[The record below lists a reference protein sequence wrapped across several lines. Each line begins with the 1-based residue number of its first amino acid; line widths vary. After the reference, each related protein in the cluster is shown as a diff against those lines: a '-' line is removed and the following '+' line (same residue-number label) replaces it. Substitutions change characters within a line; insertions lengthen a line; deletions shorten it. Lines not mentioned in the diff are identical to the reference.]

1 MSRDNNSCPSHFSPT
16 KASNP
21 LPHKGFQ
28 VLRSQLVQNGRK
40 IKSVRRFGRNYEKVE
55 REYENET
62 LGNVQGNNLSEQMEK
77 LSRIIAGGG
86 YIGKPLDK
94 STSFPVPS
102 PLYHFKKKK
111 KPSMDQGNPLT
122 TLGFLDIFYCLWTI
136 FIFPRRD
143 LFAVDNSFLDENAPH
158 STVTLFARLRGL
170 STS

>member
-1 MSRDNNSCPSHFSPT
+1 MLRENNSCPSLPSPLRP
-16 KASNP
+16 S
-21 LPHKGFQ
+21 LPYSRKGFR

-122 TLGFLDIFYCLWTI
+122 TLGFLDIFYCPWTD

-143 LFAVDNSFLDENAPH
+143 LLAVYISIK
-158 STVTLFARLRGL
+158 
-170 STS
+170 